1 MKYAFVDYRISDEE
15 FNNLSKLNCN
25 IIKCEPSNKL
35 YDAICGHPDI
45 LIHFINK
52 NKVIIHKDT
61 SKKFEEMLIK
71 LNFEVIRSLN
81 SISDK
86 YPNDIILNAIN
97 TTSAF
102 IHNLK
107 YTDPV
112 LLKEV
117 TNKKTI
123 NVNQGYSKCSTVVI
137 NDNAFIT
144 SDKSI
149 YSALKCNNYDVLLLE
164 PGNISLPGL
173 NYGFIGGTCGMLD
186 SNTIVFYGSLEKH
199 PQYLEIVNFLNKY
212 DITPIYLSNKPLIDR
227 GSIFFTDI

>member
-45 LIHFINK
+45 LIHFIDK
-52 NKVIIHKDT
+52 SKIIIHKDT
-61 SKKFEEMLIK
+61 SKEFEEMLIN
-71 LNFEVIRSLN
+71 LNFEVIRSIN

-97 TTSAF
+97 TTSSF

-117 TNKKTI
+117 VNKKAI

-137 NDNAFIT
+137 NDSAFIT

-149 YSALKCNNYDVLLLE
+149 YSALKSNNYDVLLLE

-199 PQYLEIVNFLNKY
+199 PQYLEIKNFLSKY
-212 DITPIYLSNKPLIDR
+212 EITPIYLSNETLIDR